1 MLVQRKKQKR
11 FNVILGKR
19 QIEEFMQDLPNDTE
33 CYKFLSDGGFSSI
46 CFILFVAERAKI
58 NNLLVSTFRVGKKEI
73 QLLNA
78 LHEKGRLDNATFV
91 CMNLMKED
99 ASTAKYGHYNILDY
113 ICKKNEWGLQ
123 TKRNHSKVILLDTD
137 KGKFVIETSSNLNEN
152 PKIEQFSFEKDAELY
167 DFYKRELFCE
177 CDTQ

>member
-1 MLVQRKKQKR
+1 MIVQKRKQKR
-11 FNVILGKR
+11 FNIIQGKR
-19 QIEEFMQDLPNDTE
+19 QIEEYMNRLPGDFE
-33 CYKFLSDGGFSSI
+33 CFKFLSDGGFSSI
-46 CFILFVAERAKI
+46 CFILFVSEQAKI
-58 NNLLVSTFRVGKKEI
+58 RELNVSTFRVGKKEV

-78 LHEKGRLDNATFV
+78 LHEKGKLDKVNFI

-99 ASTAKYGHYNILDY
+99 ASTAKYGYYNVLDY
-113 ICKKNEWGLQ
+113 ICKKNGWGLD
-123 TKRNHSKVILLDTD
+123 TKRNHSKVILFDTD

>member
-78 LHEKGRLDNATFV
+78 LHEKGRLDNAAFV